1 MRVVNGIPVP
11 EGFTVL
17 LEGVIGRRRA
27 KVERTLETLSPGDP
41 VAGLAPTDDRFTIDC
56 RAVPCGFES
65 DGKRG
70 R

>member
-1 MRVVNGIPVP
+1 MPVP

-27 KVERTLETLSPGDP
+27 KVERTLETFTPGDP
-41 VAGLAPTDDRFTIDC
+41 VAGLAPTDNRFAIDC
-56 RAVPCGFES
+56 RAVPGDFES
-65 DGKRG
+65 DGERG